1 MKKIKI
7 SILSAIWIVFL
18 IISKTPF
25 IIPLLCAVI
34 LHECGHLLCAVILK
48 IKIKRFDL
56 SLLGARIKTY
66 STLSYKDELV
76 FALGGPLMGLL
87 GFALTFKIAIA
98 NFYSPFCQS
107 FLFPFSILSLCL
119 SIFNLL
125 PLASLDGGRILKCAL
140 GLIFSL
146 DTAEKV
152 IKIASFLTL
161 ISLWMLSVYMM
172 LKISNGVPMF
182 IFCLIFFAKC
192 FIKSIK
198 NGDLESF

>member
-7 SILSAIWIVFL
+7 SILSIIWIGFL

-25 IIPLLCAVI
+25 IIPLLCAVT
-34 LHECGHLLCAVILK
+34 LHECGHLLCAAILK
-48 IKIKRFDL
+48 IKIQRFDL

-66 STLSYKDELV
+66 SMLSYKDELV
-76 FALGGPLMGLL
+76 FALCGPLIGLL
-87 GFALTFKIAIA
+87 GFALTFKIAMT
-98 NFYSPFCQS
+98 NFYIPFYQS

-125 PLASLDGGRILKCAL
+125 PLASLDGGRILKCTL
-140 GLIFSL
+140 CLIFSL

-152 IKIASFLTL
+152 MKFASFLTL
-161 ISLWMLSVYMM
+161 LSLWMLSVYMM

-182 IFCLIFFAKC
+182 IFCLIFFVKC

>member
-7 SILSAIWIVFL
+7 SILSVIWIVFL

-34 LHECGHLLCAVILK
+34 LHEFGHLLCALILK

-56 SLLGARIKTY
+56 SLLGARIKTHN
-66 STLSYKDELV
+66 TLSYKDELL

-87 GFALTFKIAIA
+87 GFALTFKIAMT
-98 NFYSPFCQS
+98 NFDIPFYQS

-125 PLASLDGGRILKCAL
+125 PLASLDGGRILKCIL
-140 GLIFSL
+140 YLVFEL
-146 DTAEKV
+146 DTADRI
-152 IKIASFLTL
+152 IKIASFITL
-161 ISLWMLSVYMM
+161 LSLWMLSVYMM

-182 IFCLIFFAKC
+182 IFCLIFFVKC